1 MGKTAGR
8 GTMTATT
15 TKLLTADD
23 LRRMP
28 TDAVGD
34 PAARSPAEARALI
47 RAGAWTGPT
56 AGLAAGYTQANLVVL
71 PRDQAYDFL
80 LFCVRN
86 PKPCP
91 LVDVT
96 DAGSP
101 VARLAA
107 PDADLRTDLPRY
119 RVYRDGDLV
128 DEPTSLEAYWCDDFV
143 AFLLG
148 CSFTFEHALRDVG
161 VPLRHLDR
169 GCNVAMYRTS
179 LPCRPAGDFR
189 GPLVVSM
196 RPIPA
201 PLVATAVT
209 VTARFPP
216 VHGAPVHVGDPAGLG
231 IRDLAEPDWGDPC
244 PVGPGEVPVFWA
256 CGVTPQAVA
265 MEARPPLMITHAP
278 GHMFVTDIPVAALA
292 SDSRGV
298 V

>member
-1 MGKTAGR
+1 
-8 GTMTATT
+8 
-15 TKLLTADD
+15 
-23 LRRMP
+23 MP
-28 TDAVGD
+28 TNAAID
-34 PAARSPAEARALI
+34 PAALAPAGARALM
-47 RAGAWTGPT
+47 RAGEWTKPT
-56 AGLAAGYTQANLVVL
+56 AGIAAGFAQANLVVL
-71 PRDQAYDFL
+71 PCEQAYDFL

-91 LVDVT
+91 LLDVT
-96 DAGSP
+96 DVGSP
-101 VARLAA
+101 VPRLAA
-107 PDADLRTDLPRY
+107 PEADLRTDLPRY
-119 RVYRDGDLV
+119 RVYRDGVLV
-128 DEPTSLEAYWCDDFV
+128 DEPTSLDGYWRDDLV

-148 CSFTFEHALRDVG
+148 CSFTFDHALREAG

-179 LPCRPAGDFR
+179 VPCRPSGSFQ

-209 VTARFPP
+209 VTARFPS
-216 VHGAPVHVGDPAGLG
+216 VHGAPLHVGDPAGLG

-244 PVGPGEVPVFWA
+244 PVEPGEVPVYWA

-278 GHMFVTDIPVAALA
+278 GHMFVTDIPVVALA
-292 SDSRGV
+292 ADSVRLA
-298 V
+298 